1 MYSGVLEKKY
11 ETQQKC
17 CVIRKNNKIDIK
29 RRLTTLQE
37 NYKQITML
45 NILEVNA
52 RQGIALQLPYK
63 TDVLRERNGYNV

>member
-17 CVIRKNNKIDIK
+17 SVIRKNNKIDIK
-29 RRLTTLQE
+29 RRLTTSQE